1 MRVAGIAHLEIVV
14 KVPEDLGIEIVSTRL
29 RSLIEAFVL
38 CVLDHTND
46 FEIGGIRGIAFDA
59 KAAANWRTT
68 RKIEA
73 RHRFV
78 DYGDLRRCG
87 GILRAK
93 NTSDE

>member
-14 KVPEDLGIEIVSTRL
+14 KVPKDLGIEIVSARL
-29 RSLIEAFVL
+29 RPFVEALVL
-38 CVLDHTND
+38 CVLDHTNN
-46 FEIGGIRGIAFDA
+46 FEIGGMRRIAFYA

-87 GILRAK
+87 SILLAK
-93 NTSDE
+93 NASDE